1 MVKIYIQDLK
11 KHVFN
16 ENLINRHKIRNDQY
30 YYLYSDIGVF
40 KIYNEKIFKLKIDD
54 NDVNKKIIDG
64 VKLYYDFSKSK
75 EQEVYNIPFSSQQL
89 FITRDVYCLR
99 NKSKLKLNIEK
110 NKGKLFDVYFTSD
123 DTLDEF
129 NLNEDLNTFLA
140 MLN

>member
-30 YYLYSDIGVF
+30 YYLYSDTGVF

-54 NDVNKKIIDG
+54 NDVNKKTING
-64 VKLYYDFSKSK
+64 VELYYDFSKSK